1 MKHYTLDHCAG
12 AAAIPAS
19 HRKQIADAIAA
30 VSLKLGPGKSTS
42 LRGLLI
48 TQLKSHGWADE
59 VRLSADSDMTITSC
73 KDDIGLCLQTG
84 NMSRIYA
91 DLMKLQAMYL
101 DEKIKAAAIILPSQT
116 AAKLLGSN
124 VAQAKRLEREL
135 AIFRKAY
142 HVPTVI
148 YALEA

>member
-12 AAAIPAS
+12 IASIPAA
-19 HRKQIADAIAA
+19 HRKQIAEAINA
-30 VSLKLGPGKSTS
+30 VTLKFGPGKSAS
-42 LRGLLI
+42 LRALLI
-48 TQLKSHGWADE
+48 TQLRRNGWSDE

-91 DLMKLQAMYL
+91 DLVKLQAMYL
-101 DEKIKAAAIILPSQT
+101 DDKIKAAAIILPSQT

-124 VAQAKRLEREL
+124 IAQAKRLEREL
-135 AIFRKAY
+135 TIFKKAY